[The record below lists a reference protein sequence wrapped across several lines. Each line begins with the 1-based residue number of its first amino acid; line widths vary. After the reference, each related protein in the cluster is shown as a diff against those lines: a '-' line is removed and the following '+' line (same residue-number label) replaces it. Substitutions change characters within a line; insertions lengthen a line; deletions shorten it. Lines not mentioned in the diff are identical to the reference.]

1 MYNIEENSMANYIYI
16 RVSTKN
22 QDLQSQQNE
31 LKQYANDKMM
41 AIDEV
46 FGGVYS
52 STKSGDERQ
61 VTVLK
66 NRIKSGDCILIS
78 EVSRLGRSLV
88 EVMGFI
94 QEMTS
99 KGVRLIFIHHNI
111 DTNYEELTHSDFI
124 LLANLAMMAEVEKRF
139 IIQRTKSTLQ
149 RKKEQGIKV
158 GRPVNDK
165 GTFSRSKFDQH
176 RHDIELLLKA
186 GKSVREIAKML
197 GYKNHSGIQN
207 YIISRKLKT

>member
-1 MYNIEENSMANYIYI
+1 MANYIYT
-16 RVSTKN
+16 RVSTEN
-22 QDLQSQQNE
+22 QDLQSQINE

-52 STKSGDERQ
+52 STKSSDEREI
-61 VTVLK
+61 TVLK
-66 NRIKSGDCILIS
+66 NRIKSGDCILVS

-94 QEMTS
+94 QEMTE
-99 KGVRLIFIHHNI
+99 KGIRLIFTRHNI
-111 DTNYEELTHSDFI
+111 DTNYDELTHSDFI

-139 IIQRTKSTLQ
+139 IVQRTKSTLQ

-158 GRPVNDK
+158 GRPANDK

-176 RHDIELLLKA
+176 RHDIELLIKA

-207 YIISRKLKT
+207 YITSRKLKA

>member
-1 MYNIEENSMANYIYI
+1 MANYIYT
-16 RVSTKN
+16 RVSTEN
-22 QDLQSQQNE
+22 QDLQSQINE
-31 LKQYANDKMM
+31 LKDYAATKFM
-41 AIDEV
+41 AIDEI

-52 STKSGDERQ
+52 SSVSCSDRQ
-61 VTVLK
+61 ISILK
-66 NRIKSGDCILIS
+66 NRINSGDTILIS

-94 QEMTS
+94 QELTE
-99 KGVRLIFIHHNI
+99 KEVRLIFTRHNI

-139 IIQRTKSTLQ
+139 IIQRTKETLQ
-149 RKKEQGIKV
+149 RKKDQGIKI
-158 GRPVNDK
+158 GRPANK
-165 GTFSRSKFDQH
+165 RGTYSRSKFDEK

-186 GKSVREIAKML
+186 GKSVRQIAVML

-207 YIISRKLKT
+207 YITSRKLKA